1 MNWINNINTTNL
13 KIVTGCV
20 AFWQLV
26 TSVII
31 FEFLGKHFNEVLFLE
46 ASALVTAWAGVSY
59 AQFAKKRDTTIVTP
73 PQTTA
78 ENATGEMVVDKPPRP
93 ILTRQAA
100 EEAADV
106 YAGKALGD
114 EAVG

>member
-1 MNWINNINTTNL
+1 MNWINSVNTTNL
-13 KIVTGCV
+13 KIVTGCI

-46 ASALVTAWAGVSY
+46 AAALVTAWAGVSY

-73 PQTTA
+73 PETTA
-78 ENATGEMVVDKPPRP
+78 ENATGAMVVGTAQRP
-93 ILTRQAA
+93 VLTHQAA
-100 EEAADV
+100 QEAANV
-106 YAGKALGD
+106 LAGRADG
-114 EAVG
+114 AVG